1 MVDVKSPENRG
12 FRTGI
17 TSVCFAVLTFFLV
30 FSSRPAW
37 GQVGAASQ
45 ARERSATVVRQK
57 GEVLLEDGTVHEGM
71 IQLTPTNLFYMWI
84 LPKGATSVGGGRK
97 TVREFNF
104 DIIQQMEFKPIGSR
118 RKVIVTFN
126 DGQKLEG
133 VLKSTV
139 VYVHVEKTNGQRAA
153 GVKKFLIKSQTR
165 EQQLVTK
172 IRIKNA
178 GRQVASRMPLV
189 IPGLELGAG
198 GEVLAL
204 TAETLA
210 PVPVKPLDRP
220 GHYEVERTMG
230 EKVFL
235 AARIGDTYV
244 AGWPEEGARRNN
256 LFREVEIHLKKIKDW
271 YNERKLLGIM
281 VDETGSVVHCLV
293 SLRRQCPENAA
304 FASGGNY
311 DADGAIEHFRLSIW
325 RWKRNPENGE
335 MALSKRGSFCRDRV
349 SPHAETPWAEIS
361 SGLWPVVSGDGKM
374 VVGSAPMKTEWPKDE
389 R

>member
-1 MVDVKSPENRG
+1 M
-12 FRTGI
+12 
-17 TSVCFAVLTFFLV
+17 
-30 FSSRPAW
+30 
-37 GQVGAASQ
+37 
-45 ARERSATVVRQK
+45 
-57 GEVLLEDGTVHEGM
+57 LLDDGTVHEGM

-84 LPKGATSVGGGRK
+84 LPEGATSVGAGRK
-97 TVREFNF
+97 KVREFNF
-104 DIIQQMEFKPIGSR
+104 DVVREMEFKSIGSR

-139 VYVHVEKTNGQRAA
+139 IYVHVEKTNGQRAA
-153 GVKKFLIKSQTR
+153 GVKRFLIKSQTR
-165 EQQLVTK
+165 EQQLVSR
-172 IRIKNA
+172 IRITSP

-189 IPGLELGAG
+189 IPRLELCAED
-198 GEVLAL
+198 EVLAL

-210 PVPVKPLDRP
+210 PVAVKPLDQP
-220 GHYEVERTMG
+220 GHYEVENTMG
-230 EKVFL
+230 EEVFL

-244 AGWPEEGARRNN
+244 AGWPEEGAQRND
-256 LFREVEIHLKKIKDW
+256 LFREVEVHLKKLKDW
-271 YNERKLLGIM
+271 YNERKLLAIT

-311 DADGAIEHFRLSIW
+311 DADGAIEHFRLSVW
-325 RWKRNPENGE
+325 KWKRNPENGE

-361 SGLWPVVSGDGKM
+361 SRLWPVVSEDGKM
-374 VVGSAPMKTEWPKDE
+374 VVGSALMKTEWPKNE